1 MQTLFR
7 ISMIGLCFGTSALD
21 STTTTTATTTRPVI
35 PMPPGLAMAPPP
47 PSISTISQTSNTSEQ
62 SNRTVD
68 LGYNFIF
75 SFRARNPCPP
85 WDPCEKLTIHNLNL
99 TELWPACLFSSDN
112 VHIAVDSVLSLTFPI
127 PYNAE
132 LCLYNTTNEPE
143 GTFES
148 IELDGSSSCTDVETF
163 LSETG
168 NFMLIFKGTTC
179 TAGTSGRFS
188 IFNSGK

>member
-1 MQTLFR
+1 
-7 ISMIGLCFGTSALD
+7 MIGLCFGTSALD
-21 STTTTTATTTRPVI
+21 SATTTRPAIAVTF
-35 PMPPGLAMAPPP
+35 MPPGLVMVPPP
-47 PSISTISQTSNTSEQ
+47 PSISTISQTPNTSEQ

-75 SFRARNPCPP
+75 SSRARNPCPP

-112 VHIAVDSVLSLTFPI
+112 VHIAVESVLSLTFPI

-148 IELDGSSSCTDVETF
+148 VELDGSSSCIDVETL
-163 LSETG
+163 LSDTG
-168 NFMLIFKGTTC
+168 VFMLIFKGTTC